1 MQNSN
6 YELIKKTA
14 HELNEKLKEVD
25 YLRND
30 PQNYVYEYFLE
41 LRNEVELRRENFKLQ
56 IDEYSN
62 QLIDELRSYEEQ

>member
-1 MQNSN
+1 MQNLN

-25 YLRND
+25 NPRND

-41 LRNEVELRRENFKLQ
+41 FRNEVELRRENFKLQ